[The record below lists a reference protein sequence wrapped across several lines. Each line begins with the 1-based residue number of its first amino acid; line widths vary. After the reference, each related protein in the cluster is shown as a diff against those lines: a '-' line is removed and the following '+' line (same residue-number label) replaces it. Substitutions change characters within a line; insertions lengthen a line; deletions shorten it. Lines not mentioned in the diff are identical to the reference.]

1 MNSARQ
7 GASGEFDSTKLN
19 LDMSAL
25 GLSGDMLDE
34 ELMKRG
40 IYSELVTGNILM
52 CMTGMGNVRGDY
64 EKLLAALREIAERY
78 SGGRCRE
85 AGVCRAKNDLE
96 MHKNKPAVYR

>member
-1 MNSARQ
+1 MRQKKIKGLSVMNSARQ

-40 IYSELVTGNILM
+40 IYSELVTP
-52 CMTGMGNVRGDY
+52 
-64 EKLLAALREIAERY
+64 EIFLCA
-78 SGGRCRE
+78 
-85 AGVCRAKNDLE
+85 
-96 MHKNKPAVYR
+96 